1 MPSFYLKSAHIL
13 SELAQNDD
21 FHYRRFIDRY
31 SRPQAR
37 NATGGAFLRQGG
49 AWRLASAL
57 HGGSIWRPT
66 KNRGFLRFS
75 RAEIKM
81 DQSTLS

>member
-1 MPSFYLKSAHIL
+1 VAGEQRHAAIDP
-13 SELAQNDD
+13 LALA
-21 FHYRRFIDRY
+21 ID
-31 SRPQAR
+31 SRQAR

-49 AWRLASAL
+49 AWSLASAL

-75 RAEIKM
+75 RTEIKL